1 MNVVRFLCGLLAAA
15 ALSAQP
21 QFFPLKDVRPG
32 LKGTGRTVFSGTRID
47 DFQVEILGVLE
58 NIGPR
63 QALILARLSGGPLAE
78 TGVLQGMSGSPV
90 YIDGR
95 LAGAVAMAFAFSKE
109 PIAGIRPIEE
119 MLRDPAPPER
129 RAERPMLP
137 AEWQPG
143 AQLPPREDV
152 LAGGQR
158 MVDIATPLSFGGFTP
173 AAIEHFAPRLR
184 ALGLEPLQGTGGGGP
199 LEAGLGDPSQLK
211 PGSMITVQLLA
222 GDMSIGADGT
232 LTYIDGDRVYAFGH
246 RFLAA
251 GATDLPF
258 ARSEV
263 LALLPNLAT
272 SFKISAP
279 REWMGSITEDRSTT
293 VAGRLGRRAALVP
306 VSISVAERAS
316 GASPA
321 RASTDDRA
329 PGRPAADASGAR
341 PARASTYRF
350 QMVKDPVLSPFLL
363 EMAMFSAI
371 DATERSTGEAS
382 FGVSGTVEFE
392 GGFAP
397 LKLSNMYSGDFN
409 LAAQAAIS
417 TASPLAYAIASGFD
431 DIQLKSISLDIE
443 SFPRKREM
451 QIDQVW
457 ASRRE
462 VRPGETLD
470 VTVVLAGANG
480 AELTRKVSYTVPIGA
495 PPGPLEVTVADAAT
509 INVTE
514 FRQMLMAAPKSAVQ
528 LISFLNAL
536 RANTKAYVRVWR
548 MLPAYDVAGETLPD
562 PPPSA
567 ALILSRS
574 QPSLSIMPA
583 LPNSKLAELEIDAG
597 DMVVTGAKTIQVEVK
612 EQ

>member
-1 MNVVRFLCGLLAAA
+1 
-15 ALSAQP
+15 
-21 QFFPLKDVRPG
+21 
-32 LKGTGRTVFSGTRID
+32 
-47 DFQVEILGVLE
+47 
-58 NIGPR
+58 
-63 QALILARLSGGPLAE
+63 
-78 TGVLQGMSGSPV
+78 
-90 YIDGR
+90 
-95 LAGAVAMAFAFSKE
+95 
-109 PIAGIRPIEE
+109 
-119 MLRDPAPPER
+119 
-129 RAERPMLP
+129 
-137 AEWQPG
+137 
-143 AQLPPREDV
+143 
-152 LAGGQR
+152 
-158 MVDIATPLSFGGFTP
+158 
-173 AAIEHFAPRLR
+173 
-184 ALGLEPLQGTGGGGP
+184 
-199 LEAGLGDPSQLK
+199 
-211 PGSMITVQLLA
+211 
-222 GDMSIGADGT
+222 
-232 LTYIDGDRVYAFGH
+232 
-246 RFLAA
+246 
-251 GATDLPF
+251 
-258 ARSEV
+258 
-263 LALLPNLAT
+263 
-272 SFKISAP
+272 
-279 REWMGSITEDRSTT
+279 
-293 VAGRLGRRAALVP
+293 
-306 VSISVAERAS
+306 
-316 GASPA
+316 
-321 RASTDDRA
+321 
-329 PGRPAADASGAR
+329 
-341 PARASTYRF
+341 
-350 QMVKDPVLSPFLL
+350 MVKDPVLSPFLL
-363 EMAMFSAI
+363 EMAMFSAL
-371 DATERSTGEAS
+371 DATERSTGQAS

>member
-1 MNVVRFLCGLLAAA
+1 
-15 ALSAQP
+15 
-21 QFFPLKDVRPG
+21 LKDIRAG

-47 DFQVEILGVLE
+47 EFQVEILGVLE
-58 NIGPR
+58 NIGPK
-63 QALILARLSGGPLAE
+63 QSLILARLSGGPLAE

-95 LAGAVAMAFAFSKE
+95 LVGAVAMAFAFSKE

-119 MLRDPAPPER
+119 MLRAALPEQK
-129 RAERPMLP
+129 RAQRLALP
-137 AEWQPG
+137 AEWQAG

-158 MVDIATPLSFGGFTP
+158 MVDIATPVSFGGFTR

-184 ALGLEPLQGTGGGGP
+184 ALGLEPMQGMSAGGR

-211 PGSMITVQLLA
+211 PGSMISVQLLA
-222 GDMSIGADGT
+222 GDLSIGADGT
-232 LTYIDGDRVYAFGH
+232 LTYIDGDRIYAFGH

-263 LALLPNLAT
+263 LTLLPNLSS
-272 SFKISAP
+272 SFKISAA
-279 REWMGSITEDRSTT
+279 REWMGSITEDRSTA
-293 VAGRLGRRAALVP
+293 VAGRLGRRAAMVP
-306 VSISVAERAS
+306 VSISVTER
-316 GASPA
+316 
-321 RASTDDRA
+321 
-329 PGRPAADASGAR
+329 ASGAR
-341 PARASTYRF
+341 PARASSYRF

-363 EMAMFSAI
+363 EMAMFSAL
-371 DATERSTGEAS
+371 DATERAAGQAS

-392 GGFAP
+392 GGFTP

-409 LAAQAAIS
+409 LAAQAAVS
-417 TASPLAYAIASGFD
+417 TASPIAYAIASGFD
-431 DIQLKSISLDIE
+431 GIQLKSIALEIE
-443 SFPRKREM
+443 SFPRKREL

-457 ASRRE
+457 TSRRE
-462 VRPGETLD
+462 VRPGETVD
-470 VTVVLAGANG
+470 VTVVLSGANG
-480 AELTRKVSYTVPIGA
+480 AELARKVSYAVPAGA
-495 PPGPLEVTVADAAT
+495 PPGPLQFTVADAAT
-509 INVTE
+509 INITE
-514 FRQMLMAAPKSAVQ
+514 FRQLVMAAPKSAVQ

-548 MLPAYDVAGETLPD
+548 MLPAYEVEGETLPD

-567 ALILSRS
+567 AMILARS
-574 QPSLSIMPA
+574 QPSLSMMPA

-597 DMVVTGAKTIQVEVK
+597 DMTVSGAKTIQVEVK